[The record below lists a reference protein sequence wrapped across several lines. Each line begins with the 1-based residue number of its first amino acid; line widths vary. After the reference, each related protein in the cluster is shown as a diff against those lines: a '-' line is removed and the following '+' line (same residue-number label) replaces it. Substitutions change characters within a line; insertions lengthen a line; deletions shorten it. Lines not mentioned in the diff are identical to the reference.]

1 MFTCDWCGDTFTQK
15 CHLTR
20 HIISVHERKEY
31 KCDQCDYTVNRK
43 DNLARHI
50 KSKHWPK
57 RSADVLEMN
66 SEPKNKKRRT
76 DDWGEGDLS
85 SMDIDDLI
93 PLVEAEN
100 WDGEELS
107 STDIDN
113 LVPMVEAEKE
123 KSQVGGDLWGEN
135 DVEPEPEKQAFKC
148 PHCSMSLSTRGSLHN
163 HIKVKHSHD
172 HGYICDQCGQGF
184 PRKDFLIKHLK
195 KHEKMNA

>member
-1 MFTCDWCGDTFTQK
+1 MFACDWCGDVFTQK

-66 SEPKNKKRRT
+66 SEPKNKKRR
-76 DDWGEGDLS
+76 DEYWGEGDLS

-93 PLVEAEN
+93 HLVEAEN

-107 STDIDN
+107 STDLDN
-113 LVPMVEAEKE
+113 LIPMVEAEK
-123 KSQVGGDLWGEN
+123 
-135 DVEPEPEKQAFKC
+135 
-148 PHCSMSLSTRGSLHN
+148 
-163 HIKVKHSHD
+163 
-172 HGYICDQCGQGF
+172 
-184 PRKDFLIKHLK
+184 
-195 KHEKMNA
+195 